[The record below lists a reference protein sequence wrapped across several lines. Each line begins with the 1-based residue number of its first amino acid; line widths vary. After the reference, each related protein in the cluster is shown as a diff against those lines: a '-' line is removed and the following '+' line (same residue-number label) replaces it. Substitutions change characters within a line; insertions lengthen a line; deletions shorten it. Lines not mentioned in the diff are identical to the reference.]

1 MLYPFGRF
9 LYWGLFKIQWY
20 AGSDASLFGLLPS
33 SSWCSFCAVHCGAVP
48 FGLQSWWGKIHG
60 NTIASGC
67 PSKTGAYLLEMVLGI
82 TYSLP
87 CCQSLRI
94 ALLPGIYRFL
104 LAPDSAR
111 YLSADAKKFLV
122 DKGIRLRLEWSYCC
136 CFFFLFQCDIDM
148 ITVWDRIHY
157 ENWKCIEILPLGDG
171 KPLSTGRF
179 IPSFRGFSRIQ
190 GFGYGTKTIARAME
204 RIRSGTS
211 WAVI

>member
-1 MLYPFGRF
+1 MICRQRCKPVWLASVVILMLLLRSSLRGSAIWSAKLMRKDTWKYHSFGM
-9 LYWGLFKIQWY
+9 
-20 AGSDASLFGLLPS
+20 SL
-33 SSWCSFCAVHCGAVP
+33 
-48 FGLQSWWGKIHG
+48 K
-60 NTIASGC
+60 NR
-67 PSKTGAYLLEMVLGI
+67 AYLLEMVLGI

-148 ITVWDRIHY
+148 LTV
-157 ENWKCIEILPLGDG
+157 
-171 KPLSTGRF
+171 
-179 IPSFRGFSRIQ
+179 
-190 GFGYGTKTIARAME
+190 
-204 RIRSGTS
+204 
-211 WAVI
+211 

>member
-136 CFFFLFQCDIDM
+136 CFFFFVSMRHWYDHSL
-148 ITVWDRIHY
+148 R
-157 ENWKCIEILPLGDG
+157 
-171 KPLSTGRF
+171 
-179 IPSFRGFSRIQ
+179 
-190 GFGYGTKTIARAME
+190 
-204 RIRSGTS
+204 
-211 WAVI
+211 